1 MGLFGQLRALLQG
14 KRVDV
19 EKRFEILQK
28 AISGTM
34 SRFYKARDRET
45 GRVVGLKILDPAKL
59 AFFESRFK
67 GLKKPSE
74 GEILA
79 QLKHPHIVELYEYG
93 RTTQGEHY
101 LLMEFI
107 EGPGMNSLLIG
118 RSTQLDGRRVPL
130 IRQAAEALAA
140 VHAAGFIHRDVCPR
154 NFMVSPDLQ
163 SLKLIDFG
171 LTVPATPEFMQ
182 PGNRTGTPNYMA
194 PELVK
199 RQPTDQRLDV
209 FAFGVSAYEICTF
222 QLPWERGSTGLAAMA
237 HATQPPIEIERYR
250 PQIHPRL
257 AEAIT
262 RAIARNR
269 DERLASMKEFL
280 KLIEGLEHEDA
291 PQPPGAAG

>member
-1 MGLFGQLRALLQG
+1 MTMGLFGQLKALLRG
-14 KRVDV
+14 GRVDI

-34 SRFYKARDRET
+34 SKFYKARDRET
-45 GRVVGLKILDPAKL
+45 NRIVGLKILDPVKL

-67 GLKKPSE
+67 GLHKPSE
-74 GEILA
+74 GEVLA
-79 QLKHPHIVELYEYG
+79 QLKHPHIVELYEHG
-93 RTTQGEHY
+93 HTTRGEQF

-118 RSTQLDGRRVPL
+118 RSPKLDGRRVTL

-154 NFMVSPDLQ
+154 NFMVAADLQ
-163 SLKLIDFG
+163 TLKLIDFG

-199 RQPTDQRLDV
+199 RQATDQRLDV

-222 QLPWERGSTGLAAMA
+222 QLPWERGTTGQAAMA
-237 HATQPPIEIERYR
+237 HATQPPIEVERYR

-262 RAIARNR
+262 RAIER
-269 DERLASMKEFL
+269 DREKRLPSMREFL
-280 KLIEGLEHEDA
+280 KLIDGLEHEDA
-291 PQPPGAAG
+291 